1 MTTFRARP
9 LVAQAKSQE
18 LSIIDTDVHERA
30 DLRAL
35 LPYLEP
41 QWRKYITDFGWQPDR
56 VLPYAQFATGGLDRE
71 DAKLPDGR
79 PGGSDLPLLRDQL
92 LEEYDIDYAV
102 LTGWLDASALAVGWP
117 EFKTALMSAYN
128 DWQMENWVAQDSRI
142 LGSVHVN
149 AHDPQGAAREID
161 RMGAHPEVMQAIL
174 YIGDKAYGDP
184 YYHPIFEAAV
194 RNNLPVGIHH
204 SENSPTALGFHRY
217 FVEWHTLVPQVFMS
231 EMVSLIF
238 NGVFDKYPDLK
249 VIMIEGGTTYVPHVM
264 SRADQQYK
272 ELRSEVPWVKRMPSD
287 IIRDHFRFSTQ
298 PTEEMSVEAFLR
310 MVDAVGSEDLF
321 CFSTDY
327 PHWDFDSPREAL
339 PAGLPES
346 LQRKIFFE
354 NAQGLYSKM
363 PPSAHGDRNSLEG
376 QRPRLGGTP

>member
-1 MTTFRARP
+1 MTAVRAQP
-9 LVAQAKSQE
+9 LVSQAKTQDVR
-18 LSIIDTDVHERA
+18 IIDTDVHERA
-30 DLRAL
+30 ELYSL

-41 QWRKYITDFGWQPDR
+41 KWRKYITDFGWQPDR
-56 VLPYAQFATGGLDRE
+56 VLPYAQFAAGGLDRE

-79 PGGSDLPLLRDQL
+79 PGGSDYNLLREQL
-92 LEEYDIDYAV
+92 LDEYNIDYAV
-102 LTGWLDASALAVGWP
+102 LTGWLDASALAPGWP

-128 DWQMENWVAQDSRI
+128 DWQLENWVARDERI

-149 AHDPQGAAREID
+149 AHDPQNAAREID
-161 RMGAHPEVMQAIL
+161 RMGAHPEFVQAIV

-184 YYHPIFEAAV
+184 YYHPIFEAAA
-194 RNNLPVGIHH
+194 RNNLPIGLHH

-231 EMVSLIF
+231 EIVSLIF
-238 NGVFDKYPDLK
+238 NGVLDKFPTLQ
-249 VIMIEGGTTYVPHVM
+249 VIMIEGGTTYVPHLM

-287 IIRDHFRFSTQ
+287 IIREQFRFSTQ
-298 PTEEMSVEAFLR
+298 PTEEMSPEKFLALI
-310 MVDAVGSEDLF
+310 DGVGSEDLF

-327 PHWDFDSPREAL
+327 PHWDFDSPWEAL
-339 PAGLPES
+339 PAGLPEG

-354 NAQGLYSKM
+354 NAQHLYPKM
-363 PPSAHGDRNSLEG
+363 PALRA
-376 QRPRLGGTP
+376 R